1 MASENFKIK
10 DLEIYE
16 LKTDQKLRISDQ
28 FLTEQELL
36 SQLEEL
42 RKKQKEME
50 DAKVEI
56 EFNKQKTYLID
67 KLRKFLDM
75 EVSDEEI
82 ISVYNDKNLQ
92 SSIKIFDYYL
102 EVEDEEKKL
111 LNIRKV
117 FNRYARENEIR
128 YEDSIEIIYE
138 FIQSIKPLNDYGN
151 WCRTHN
157 RNTDEYVPL
166 FCDLSEE
173 ENE

>member
-1 MASENFKIK
+1 MS
-10 DLEIYE
+10 
-16 LKTDQKLRISDQ
+16 
-28 FLTEQELL
+28 TEQELL

-42 RKKQKEME
+42 RKKQKEIE

-102 EVEDEEKKL
+102 KVENEEKKL

-117 FNRYARENEIR
+117 YNRYARENEIR
-128 YEDSIEIIYE
+128 YEDSIEIIYG
-138 FIQSIKPLNDYGN
+138 FIKSIEPLNDYGN

-157 RNTDEYVPL
+157 RHTDEYVPL

-173 ENE
+173 KNE

>member
-1 MASENFKIK
+1 MAS
-10 DLEIYE
+10 
-16 LKTDQKLRISDQ
+16 
-28 FLTEQELL
+28 EQELL
-36 SQLEEL
+36 YQLEEL

-50 DAKVEI
+50 DAKVDI
-56 EFNKQKTYLID
+56 EFNKQKTYLIE

-128 YEDSIEIIYE
+128 YEDSIEIIYG
-138 FIQSIKPLNDYGN
+138 FIQSIKPLNDLATLIPRFVCTLLN
-151 WCRTHN
+151 L
-157 RNTDEYVPL
+157 L
-166 FCDLSEE
+166 FNLSKSSIE
-173 ENE
+173 